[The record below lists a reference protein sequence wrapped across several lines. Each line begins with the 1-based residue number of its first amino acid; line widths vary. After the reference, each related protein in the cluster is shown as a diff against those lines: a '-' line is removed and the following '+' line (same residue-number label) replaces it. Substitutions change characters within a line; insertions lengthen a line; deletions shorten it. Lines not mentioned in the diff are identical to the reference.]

1 MNNQQNNGVIIDL
14 SWKFNGIVWKINGH
28 PKKTLRFYDGGN
40 PTHESTRKKKQ
51 SGLHILENVAVN

>member
-14 SWKFNGIVWKINGH
+14 SWKFNGIVWKNNGH
-28 PKKTLRFYDGGN
+28 PRKLYDFMMGGN
-40 PTHESTRKKKQ
+40 PTHESTREKKQ